1 MGTMGATVLTGA
13 TTASGMAATSA
24 AGAITAA
31 GAAGTAGV
39 GAGAAGAVATGTGA
53 IAAGGWGIGAISAVA
68 GAAAGIVVLGAD
80 SDGISWD
87 CWKPLFHDTSSAPSN
102 GMPLAEALSHP
113 DIHVVANEVEGLV
126 VQNAWSERF
135 LISPVMLPCGRLAA
149 HASKM
154 ES

>member
-1 MGTMGATVLTGA
+1 
-13 TTASGMAATSA
+13 MAATSA
-24 AGAITAA
+24 AGAMTA
-31 GAAGTAGV
+31 
-39 GAGAAGAVATGTGA
+39 
-53 IAAGGWGIGAISAVA
+53 SAVA
-68 GAAAGIVVLGAD
+68 GAAAGIIVLGAD

-87 CWKPLFHDTSSAPSN
+87 CWKPLFHDTSSTPSN
-102 GMPLAEALSHP
+102 GIPLAKALSHP

>member
-1 MGTMGATVLTGA
+1 MGVNCCSRRYHGRYC
-13 TTASGMAATSA
+13 SYRCDHSHRRHNR
-24 AGAITAA
+24 
-31 GAAGTAGV
+31 
-39 GAGAAGAVATGTGA
+39 
-53 IAAGGWGIGAISAVA
+53 
-68 GAAAGIVVLGAD
+68 IVVLGAD

-113 DIHVVANEVEGLV
+113 DIHVVPDEVEGLV

>member
-1 MGTMGATVLTGA
+1 MGATVLTGA
-13 TTASGMAATSA
+13 STASGMAATSA
-24 AGAITAA
+24 AGAMTAA
-31 GAAGTAGV
+31 AAAGTAGV

-53 IAAGGWGIGAISAVA
+53 IAAGGWGI
-68 GAAAGIVVLGAD
+68 GAD